1 MKLDDIRKL
10 RQKKYRAEFQHFV
23 VEGEHLVLELEKA
36 ARSKPALSNCELF
49 VTGAYKNW
57 QGPFVKHAI
66 TEKQM
71 TQISDTKSPQGIAA
85 LVPFSPGRGS
95 SGGAEKATTRA
106 IYLHEV
112 QDPGNLGTILRSL
125 AWFGGFECLLSPGS
139 VDPYNPKVVRS
150 SMGAIFHVPLELEVD
165 IDSLA
170 QRFQSIAYLD
180 LTGSKLT
187 DPGFRDFDCYLFGN
201 EARGVPKDNIA
212 GMNARPFTIAGC
224 GAIETCGCTARRLSD
239 ATYRCGSR
247 ACGRTG
253 RGSRRPIGSNF
264 PATCLDWEC

>member
-10 RQKKYRAEFQHFV
+10 RQKKYRAEFQHFI

-36 ARSKPALSNCELF
+36 AKNNPALKNCELF
-49 VTGAYKNW
+49 VTGAYQNW
-57 QGPFVKHAI
+57 QGPFVKHEL
-66 TEKQM
+66 TERQM
-71 TQISDTKSPQGIAA
+71 AQISDTKTPQGIAA
-85 LVPFSPGRGS
+85 LVPFLPDRHTDHST
-95 SGGAEKATTRA
+95 AKA
-106 IYLHEV
+106 IYLHQI

-125 AWFGGFECLLSPGS
+125 AWFGDFVCLLSPGS

-187 DPGFRDFDCYLFGN
+187 DPGFRGFDCYLFGN
-201 EARGVPKDNIA
+201 EARGVPRNNLA

-224 GAIETCGCTARRLSD
+224 GAIESLNLASTVNMCVYEICR
-239 ATYRCGSR
+239 
-247 ACGRTG
+247 
-253 RGSRRPIGSNF
+253 
-264 PATCLDWEC
+264 